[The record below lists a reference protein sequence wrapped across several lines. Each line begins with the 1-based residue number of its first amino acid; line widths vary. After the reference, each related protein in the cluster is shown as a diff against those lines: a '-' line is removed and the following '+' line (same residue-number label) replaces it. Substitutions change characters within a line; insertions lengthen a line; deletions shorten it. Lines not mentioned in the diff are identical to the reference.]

1 LAFRTPTFSALFH
14 LLLYHAC
21 SLNKKEKQ
29 RLKKI
34 TIRDRIRY
42 HFDNVMSKGPIA
54 LIGWLF
60 IVSAVLIAFVSLVV
74 ISLGIGPE
82 GKGTFLEVAWA
93 SLMRTLD
100 PGTMGGDEGHW
111 SFLLAMLTVTFGGI
125 FIVSILIGVLTTGI
139 EGKLE
144 QLRKG
149 RSFVAETGHTVILGW
164 SSQIFTLI
172 SELIEANANQR
183 HSCIAI
189 LAEKDTVEMQDEIR
203 TKIGKT
209 GRTRIVCR
217 TGSPIDMDDLDLVNP
232 QSARAI
238 VILAPEVEDPDFYV
252 IKSILAL
259 TNDKDRSSQRYHVV
273 AVIRDVKNFEVARMI
288 GGDEVKLILVGDMM
302 ARIMAQTCRQ
312 SGLSVAY
319 TELLDFGGDE
329 IYFTEEPGLTGNTF
343 AESLQAYENS
353 AIIGIRFHDGRLE
366 INPPME
372 TRIAGGDKL
381 IAISEDDDT
390 VRLSGLT
397 EHNIESGAIREI
409 APSAPAT
416 EHTLMLGWNE
426 RASSIIKELDHYVG
440 PDSRIT
446 IVHRNAIDVDAHFSL
461 NGNGDLALRNM
472 AVSFHSGETTD
483 RQTLEGLDVHSF
495 DHIIVLSTGEED
507 ETPSDPQEADA
518 RTLITLLHLRDMS
531 DKSGQ
536 PLSIVSE
543 MLDIKNRELAQVTR
557 ADDFVVSD
565 NLLSLMLS
573 QISENAELAQVFQI
587 LFDPEGSEIYLKPAE
602 EYVAM
607 DTPVNFYT
615 VVEAAR
621 RRNQVAI
628 GYRIMAEA
636 YDADKSYGVKI
647 NPAKSLM
654 TTYAKG
660 DRIIVLAED

>member
-1 LAFRTPTFSALFH
+1 MR
-14 LLLYHAC
+14 
-21 SLNKKEKQ
+21 
-29 RLKKI
+29 KI
-34 TIRDRIRY
+34 TLKDRLRY
-42 HFDNVMSKGPIA
+42 HFDNMMSKGPIA

-60 IVSAVLIAFVSLVV
+60 IASAILIAL
-74 ISLGIGPE
+74 ISLIVVAFGIGPE
-82 GKGTFLEVAWA
+82 GRGTFLEVAWA

-100 PGTMGGDEGHW
+100 AGTMGGDEGHW
-111 SFLLAMLTVTFGGI
+111 TFLLAMLVVTFGGI

-149 RSFVAETGHTVILGW
+149 RSFVAEQNHTVILGW
-164 SSQIFTLI
+164 SSQVFTLI
-172 SELIEANANQR
+172 SELVAANANQR

-189 LAEKDTVEMQDEIR
+189 LAEKDAVEMQDEIR
-203 TKIGKT
+203 SKVGKT
-209 GRTRIVCR
+209 GGTRVVCR
-217 TGSPIDMDDLDLVNP
+217 TGSPIDMDDLDIVNP
-232 QSARAI
+232 QSARSI
-238 VILAPEVEDPDFYV
+238 VILAPEVDDPDFYV
-252 IKSILAL
+252 IKSMLAL
-259 TNDKDRSSQRYHVV
+259 TNDTNRAENRYHIV
-273 AVIRDVKNFEVARMI
+273 AVIRDSKNFEVASMI
-288 GGDEVKLILVGDMM
+288 GGDEVKLVLVGDMM

-329 IYFTEEPGLTGNTF
+329 IYFTEEPGLTGKTF
-343 AESLQAYENS
+343 AEALQAYEDS
-353 AIIGIRFHDGRLE
+353 AIIGIRFQDGRLQ

-372 TRIAGGDKL
+372 TRLDSRDKL

-397 EHNIESGAIREI
+397 EYHIESAAIKET
-409 APSAPAT
+409 AASPTAA
-416 EHTLMLGWNE
+416 EHTLMLGWND
-426 RASSIIKELDHYVG
+426 RASSIIRELDNYVG
-440 PDSRIT
+440 AGSKIT
-446 IVHRNAIDVDAHFSL
+446 VVHRDEIDVNAHLSP
-461 NGNGDLALRNM
+461 NGSVEGALRHM
-472 AVSFHSGETTD
+472 AVSFRAGDTTN
-483 RQTLEGLDVHSF
+483 RQTLESLSVNEYN
-495 DHIIVLSTGEED
+495 HIIVLSTGEKD
-507 ETPSDPQEADA
+507 DTPSDPQEADA

-543 MLDIKNRELAQVTR
+543 MLDIKNRQLAQVTR

-573 QISENAELAQVFQI
+573 QISENAELALVFQD

-602 EYVAM
+602 EYVQ
-607 DTPVNFYT
+607 TGIPLNFYT

-628 GYRIMAEA
+628 GYRVQAEA
-636 YDADKSYGVKI
+636 YAADKSYGVRI
-647 NPAKSLM
+647 NPKKSLQ

>member
-1 LAFRTPTFSALFH
+1 MGEQLVR
-14 LLLYHAC
+14 
-21 SLNKKEKQ
+21 
-29 RLKKI
+29 KI
-34 TIRDRIRY
+34 TFKDRVRY
-42 HFDNVMSKGPIA
+42 HFDNIMSKGPIA

-60 IVSAVLIAFVSLVV
+60 LASAILIVLISLIV

-100 PGTMGGDEGHW
+100 PGTMGGDEG
-111 SFLLAMLTVTFGGI
+111 SRPFLLAMLTVTLGGI
-125 FIVSILIGVLTTGI
+125 FIVSILIGILTTGI

-164 SSQIFTLI
+164 SSQIFTLL
-172 SELIEANANQR
+172 SELITANANQR

-203 TKIGKT
+203 SKIGKS

-217 TGSPIDMDDLDLVNP
+217 TGSPMDMDDLDIVNP
-232 QSARAI
+232 QSARSI
-238 VILAPEVEDPDFYV
+238 VVLAPEVEDPDFYV

-259 TNDKDRSSQRYHVV
+259 TNDSDRSQHRYHIV
-273 AVIRDVKNFEVARMI
+273 AVIRDSKNFEVARMI
-288 GGDEVKLILVGDMM
+288 GGDEVKLILAGDMM

-329 IYFTEEPGLTGNTF
+329 IYFKEEPDLVGKTF
-343 AESLQAYENS
+343 AETLMAYEDS
-353 AIIGIRFHDGRLE
+353 AVIGIRFKDGRLE
-366 INPPME
+366 LNPSME
-372 TRIAGGDKL
+372 TRVESGDLL
-381 IAISEDDDT
+381 IVISEDDDT

-397 EHNIESGAIREI
+397 EYRIESDAILETTPKPRT
-409 APSAPAT
+409 AW
-416 EHTLMLGWNE
+416 HTLMLGWNE
-426 RASSIIKELDHYVG
+426 RAPSIIKELDNYVG
-440 PDSRIT
+440 PGSEIAV
-446 IVHRNAIDVDAHFSL
+446 VHGNHLDVDGL
-461 NGNGDLALRNM
+461 LPETGNGEKPLSNL
-472 AVSFHSGETTD
+472 AVSFHSGDTTD
-483 RQTLEGLDVHSF
+483 RQTLEGLSVSKF
-495 DHIIVLSTGEED
+495 DHIIVLSTGED
-507 ETPSDPQEADA
+507 GSAPIDPQEADA

-543 MLDIKNRELAQVTR
+543 MLDIRNRELAQVTR

-573 QISENAELAQVFQI
+573 QISENAELATVFQD
-587 LFDPEGSEIYLKPAE
+587 LFDPEGSEIYLKPVE
-602 EYVAM
+602 DYVAM
-607 DTPVNFYT
+607 ARPLNFYT

-621 RRNQVAI
+621 RRNEVAI
-628 GYRIMAEA
+628 GYRVQAEA
-636 YDADKSYGVKI
+636 YDVNKSYGVRI
-647 NPAKSLM
+647 NPAKSLQ